1 MLEDPLTGDIPDTKD
16 KATALAKSGEVRGLK
31 VDNKY
36 VYYNYATKKYTI
48 NPKDPNAISYI
59 NEIVNRSVMAQSSV
73 DVLERVKNLRRNVPM
88 DQTVPPN
95 YVNPNLQ

>member
-1 MLEDPLTGDIPDTKD
+1 
-16 KATALAKSGEVRGLK
+16 
-31 VDNKY
+31 
-36 VYYNYATKKYTI
+36 
-48 NPKDPNAISYI
+48 
-59 NEIVNRSVMAQSSV
+59 MAQSSV